1 MSTIGSGGSGSPP
14 IKNRKPNIANNKKL
28 INSSNANNANKTE
41 QSSHLFQTSNTTE
54 IPKPKMELM
63 KFKRKLARA
72 LMKQAVDIGKAEI
85 KEHKKKLSLCKEQLL
100 EYKKTKNEKV
110 LHQLVKTF
118 ITVKSNEIQTANIIM
133 SPDCCGGVI
142 LSRVTELKDDILF
155 ELMKPVGLPSH
166 ESSDKLIQ
174 LLESRSIA
182 NDEAA
187 KLLKKL
193 LDMCPQVRELGNEI
207 NKILFTQNKQID

>member
-1 MSTIGSGGSGSPP
+1 
-14 IKNRKPNIANNKKL
+14 
-28 INSSNANNANKTE
+28 
-41 QSSHLFQTSNTTE
+41 
-54 IPKPKMELM
+54 
-63 KFKRKLARA
+63 
-72 LMKQAVDIGKAEI
+72 
-85 KEHKKKLSLCKEQLL
+85 
-100 EYKKTKNEKV
+100 
-110 LHQLVKTF
+110 
-118 ITVKSNEIQTANIIM
+118 M